1 MNRIQKIGKVVRAGR
16 DQTGLSL
23 TAMVVK
29 EDVTT
34 ALKIGPIPRARGKI
48 CCINEINK
56 QNPD

>member
-1 MNRIQKIGKVVRAGR
+1 M
-16 DQTGLSL
+16 GLSL